1 MTAITKPRAV
11 LLLGPTGSG
20 KTPLGDM
27 LEQRGFGQTRCRHFD
42 FGAQLRA
49 VAHRDQP
56 DALWT
61 RAELDFLREVLQSGA
76 LLENEH
82 FYLAERL
89 LRGFLAQAGAAGSLT
104 VLNGLPRH
112 VGQAQAVD
120 SLLAMEAVIVLNC
133 TGAVVRERIGT
144 NVGGDRT
151 LRQDDDSAAVA
162 KKLRLFAERTSPLV
176 EHYRSVGARIDVID
190 VTATMTPDAMW
201 RGLVGSEGPA
211 KR

>member
-1 MTAITKPRAV
+1 MTTIAKPRAI

-20 KTPLGDM
+20 KTPLGTL
-27 LEQRGFGQTRCRHFD
+27 LEQRGLQSARCRHFD

-49 VAHRDQP
+49 VVQRDQP
-56 DALWT
+56 DGLWT

-76 LLENEH
+76 LLEDSH

-89 LRGFLAQAGAAGSLT
+89 LRGFLAQPDAAGCVT

-112 VGQAQAVD
+112 IGQAQAVD
-120 SLLAMEAVIVLNC
+120 ALLAMEAVIFLNC
-133 TGAVVRERIGT
+133 SGEVVRRRIGT

-151 LRQDDDSAAVA
+151 TRQDDDQAAIA

-176 EHYRSVGARIDVID
+176 EHYRNAGARIDVID
-190 VTATMTPDAMW
+190 VTATMTPDEMW
-201 RGLVGSEGPA
+201 RVLVRA
-211 KR
+211 